1 MFENI
6 TKSFNGIIDKI
17 RSKKF
22 ISENDLENTMREIR
36 IALLEADVSIGIVKN
51 FIKNV
56 KGEILGQEVIKKVE
70 PGQMI
75 VKIVNDELIKL
86 FGDEVGDVNF
96 DSNKPTIIMMV
107 GLQGSG
113 KTTTSAK
120 LANRFK
126 TKFNKKILLV
136 SLDVY
141 RPAAQEQ
148 LKTLAKSINVDYLD
162 VEQNLKPLD
171 ICQEALKSKEN
182 YDVIIFDTAGRLFVD
197 NEMMEELVN
206 VKKLISPQE
215 TIIVAD
221 SLTGQEAVNIADEFN
236 KQVGIDSIILTKMDG
251 DGRGGAALSMRIT
264 TNCPIRYIG
273 IGEKINDL
281 DVFHS
286 KRVVSRILDMGDIV
300 SFVEKA
306 EEVVNKEEAEKFEKK
321 LRRGNFDFEDMLKQ
335 MKIMKKLGGITSI
348 LGFLPGAS
356 KIKDFLKDKNFN
368 DDSMKKQEAIILSMT
383 IEERRNPDILN
394 SSRKFRIATGS
405 GTKIQDVNS
414 LLKKFKEM
422 KTISSK
428 IVNMDKSQL
437 KDIMK
442 SLGDFNGDS
451 FN

>member
-206 VKKLISPQE
+206 IKKLINPQE

-368 DDSMKKQEAIILSMT
+368 DNSMKKQEAIILSMT

-394 SSRKFRIATGS
+394 SSRKFRIAAGS

-422 KTISSK
+422 KAISNK
-428 IVNMDKSQL
+428 IVNMDKNQL